1 MQIVNDNG
9 YVIYNIDTNTYF
21 CGLNQW
27 DKQLRKA
34 KIYHSDKYI
43 NDAIKDQTSKI
54 KGRLIKLLV
63 EIKIIM

>member
-9 YVIYNIDTNTYF
+9 QVIYNINTNEYF

-34 KIYHSDKYI
+34 KIYHSDRYI
-43 NDAIKDQTSKI
+43 NDAIKDQTNKV
-54 KGRLIKLLV
+54 KGRLVKLSV
-63 EIKIIM
+63 EIRIIM